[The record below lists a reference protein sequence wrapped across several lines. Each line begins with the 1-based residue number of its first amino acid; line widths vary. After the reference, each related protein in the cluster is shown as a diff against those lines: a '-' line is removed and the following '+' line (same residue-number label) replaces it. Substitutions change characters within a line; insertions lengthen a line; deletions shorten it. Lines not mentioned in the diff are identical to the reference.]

1 MFAVPE
7 NTVAMP
13 ALASAAHPARIAREF
28 ARDKGSW
35 AHLLRYDP
43 EERYTALVAS
53 TEHFEVWLMSWL
65 PGQTTG
71 LHDHGGAA
79 GAFTV
84 LNGAVQERVLK
95 GATEVLHTVSDGQSR
110 VFGPDYVHQVSNV
123 GEDPAVTIHVFR
135 PSRGIMRPRT
145 HDPLRSA

>member
-7 NTVAMP
+7 NTIALP
-13 ALASAAHPARIAREF
+13 ALASAAHPARIAAEF
-28 ARDKGSW
+28 ARDKESW

-43 EERYTALVAS
+43 DERYTALVAS
-53 TEHFEVWLMSWL
+53 TDRFEVWLMSWL

-71 LHDHGGAA
+71 LHDHDGAA

-84 LNGAVQERVLK
+84 LTGVVQERVLK
-95 GATEVLHTVSDGQSR
+95 GAAEVLHSVSRRQTR
-110 VFGPDYVHQVSNV
+110 VFGPDYVHQVSNI

-135 PSRGIMRPRT
+135 PSRGTMRPRA
-145 HDPLRSA
+145 HDPLRTS